1 MKKIFLG
8 LVSLI
13 YFNSILYSDHIS
25 KGDIVLGFMPYISPS
40 VLIEKYTPLAEYLSK
55 KLKTKV
61 SIQIAKNYTEHLEN
75 VKNDKYDIAFLGGS
89 PYIDLA
95 DNLNQKNLLVRY
107 EFNNKPTFRSV
118 IFVNKNSKLET
129 IKDLDGKKIALGNK
143 NSTLSSIV
151 PMSAIMKAGIDI
163 ENTTFS
169 FLDNHE
175 NVLLGVLFGEF
186 DGGAIAEEIFLEHE
200 KRGLKAIGYS
210 DEVSTHVFVA
220 GNKLNN
226 NDKKE
231 IKEVLM
237 ELKTNKNFK
246 ILHNISE
253 NLTGFVSVED
263 SDYDILRN
271 ILKVVIPVLEKK

>member
-1 MKKIFLG
+1 
-8 LVSLI
+8 
-13 YFNSILYSDHIS
+13 
-25 KGDIVLGFMPYISPS
+25 
-40 VLIEKYTPLAEYLSK
+40 
-55 KLKTKV
+55 
-61 SIQIAKNYTEHLEN
+61 
-75 VKNDKYDIAFLGGS
+75 
-89 PYIDLA
+89 
-95 DNLNQKNLLVRY
+95 
-107 EFNNKPTFRSV
+107 
-118 IFVNKNSKLET
+118 
-129 IKDLDGKKIALGNK
+129 
-143 NSTLSSIV
+143 
-151 PMSAIMKAGIDI
+151 
-163 ENTTFS
+163 
-169 FLDNHE
+169 
-175 NVLLGVLFGEF
+175 
-186 DGGAIAEEIFLEHE
+186 
-200 KRGLKAIGYS
+200 LKAIGYS